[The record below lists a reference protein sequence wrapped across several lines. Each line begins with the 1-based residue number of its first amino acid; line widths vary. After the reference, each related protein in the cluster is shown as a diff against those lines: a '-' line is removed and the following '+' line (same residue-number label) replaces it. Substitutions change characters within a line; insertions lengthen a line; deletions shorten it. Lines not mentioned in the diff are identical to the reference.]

1 MNTCSHGN
9 TALSSGFRRR
19 TFRRTRYHRLTLTL
33 KFRIELAIT
42 TKNPRLSTGVSCSSP
57 WQCPTLAW
65 RMPNYHRRWCVSL
78 PSSGWDRVGP
88 HRYGRQ
94 GIGAMRARMRAISM
108 GSGCDERLSL
118 CLGLDM
124 RRGGE
129 ASWGYMVKPHG
140 SLVRVS
146 SMHCCTSTPR
156 LSTRWSTWVLQGACA
171 PGDLILVRASR
182 LDAFSGYRFRT

>member
-1 MNTCSHGN
+1 
-9 TALSSGFRRR
+9 
-19 TFRRTRYHRLTLTL
+19 
-33 KFRIELAIT
+33 
-42 TKNPRLSTGVSCSSP
+42 
-57 WQCPTLAW
+57 
-65 RMPNYHRRWCVSL
+65 MPNYHRRWCVSL

-94 GIGAMRARMRAISM
+94 GIGAMRANLRGISM
-108 GSGCDERLSL
+108 GSGCDE
-118 CLGLDM
+118 CLILRARM
-124 RRGGE
+124 YRRGVLSAWRE
-129 ASWGYMVKPHG
+129 IEPRMARRLRRDARKQTSWGYMVKPHG

-156 LSTRWSTWVLQGACA
+156 LSTRWSTWILKGAYA

>member
-1 MNTCSHGN
+1 
-9 TALSSGFRRR
+9 
-19 TFRRTRYHRLTLTL
+19 
-33 KFRIELAIT
+33 
-42 TKNPRLSTGVSCSSP
+42 
-57 WQCPTLAW
+57 
-65 RMPNYHRRWCVSL
+65 MPHYHRRWCVSL

-94 GIGAMRARMRAISM
+94 GRGADRANLRGSSI
-108 GSGCDERLSL
+108 GSGCDECLILRAKTCHRGENRGQSALSSL
-118 CLGLDM
+118 IGVHFHLRQQRKCTLAPAAS
-124 RRGGE
+124 E

-156 LSTRWSTWVLQGACA
+156 LSTSWSSRVLQGACA

>member
-1 MNTCSHGN
+1 MSDTDPAVAG
-9 TALSSGFRRR
+9 
-19 TFRRTRYHRLTLTL
+19 HR
-33 KFRIELAIT
+33 A
-42 TKNPRLSTGVSCSSP
+42 TKNPRRKTGVSFEAPGSVLLLHGEC
-57 WQCPTLAW
+57 QTTIGAGAFHF
-65 RMPNYHRRWCVSL
+65 RVRDGI
-78 PSSGWDRVGP
+78 GWDHTAMAARESVRCAQTCASSAWGRDVTVSCSVG
-88 HRYGRQ
+88 
-94 GIGAMRARMRAISM
+94 ASM
-108 GSGCDERLSL
+108 F
-118 CLGLDM
+118 

-156 LSTRWSTWVLQGACA
+156 LSTSWSSRVLQGACA